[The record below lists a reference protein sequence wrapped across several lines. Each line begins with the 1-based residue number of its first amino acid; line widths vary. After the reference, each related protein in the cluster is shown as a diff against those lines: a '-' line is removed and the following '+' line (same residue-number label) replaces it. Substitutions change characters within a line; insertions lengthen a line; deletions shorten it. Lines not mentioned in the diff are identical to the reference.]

1 MKAILQFFRPSFT
14 GPDGKASS
22 KKLTMFAFMACY
34 VFMIVSCR
42 VWECN
47 FPDIAYITS
56 LAGALGVAAVGS
68 YQNVGLAQVKK
79 EKEIALPEE

>member
-1 MKAILQFFRPSFT
+1 MKVLLQFFKPSFT
-14 GPDGKASS
+14 GHDGKASS
-22 KKLTMFAFMACY
+22 KKLTMFTFMACY

-68 YQNVGLAQVKK
+68 YQNVGMEQARK
-79 EKEIALPEE
+79 EKEITLPEE